1 METLPAEYAHHVALL
16 ALHLGLTSRQAEVVV
31 LIINGAKRRQV
42 AQRLG
47 VEVAAVHSLMKRINH
62 RLGLPITGPHHKD
75 RRAALLAVAR
85 PILEGERIVP
95 PKRGTPKTVYTMP
108 ELPTFCP
115 TCGTPPPWA
124 RAARAAFAEG
134 EEVKCTNL
142 KCNTWFLLGDAST
155 RPISEP

>member
-1 METLPAEYAHHVALL
+1 MDTFPAEYDHHVALL
-16 ALHLGLTSRQAEVVV
+16 ALHLGLTPRQAEVVV
-31 LIINGAKRRQV
+31 LIINGATRRQV
-42 AQRLG
+42 AQRLD

-62 RLGLPITGPHHKD
+62 RLKLPITGPHHKD
-75 RRAALLAVAR
+75 RRAALLMVTR

-95 PKRGTPKTVYTMP
+95 PKRTPKMIYTMP

-115 TCGTPPPWA
+115 TCGTPPPWPQA
-124 RAARAAFAEG
+124 GRMAFAAG

-142 KCNTWFLLGDAST
+142 KCNTWFRLGDGDA